1 MLSKRKL
8 EWLISNKMD
17 FRTRKISKDREGY
30 SIVIKKKISSPRNS
44 NSKYVHIQQQSFKKI
59 HEANIEKGEKVKST
73 IIIGGLKVLIQ

>member
-17 FRTRKISKDREGY
+17 FRTRKINKDREGY

-44 NSKYVHIQQQSFKKI
+44 NSKYVHIQQQSF
-59 HEANIEKGEKVKST
+59 EKYMKQT
-73 IIIGGLKVLIQ
+73 